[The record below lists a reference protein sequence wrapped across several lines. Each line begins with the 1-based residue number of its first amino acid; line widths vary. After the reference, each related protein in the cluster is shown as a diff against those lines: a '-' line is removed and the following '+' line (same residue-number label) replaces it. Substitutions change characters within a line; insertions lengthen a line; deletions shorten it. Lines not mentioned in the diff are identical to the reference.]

1 MRSRES
7 SYCNDIRLTFP
18 NSQLH
23 FRNEKVFSV
32 SHLLNSCWISSIINS
47 IIKSSFKRD
56 PDLHNHALDALMRG
70 ESFNDSTNHQKKFK
84 SGDGGMVAVGDLKG
98 LLLLFPSALTQ
109 LVLLQLNMSEK
120 NFPLHV
126 KCKY

>member
-1 MRSRES
+1 MVNIIGEK
-7 SYCNDIRLTFP
+7 YFQFYTF
-18 NSQLH
+18 STFIGSEH
-23 FRNEKVFSV
+23 
-32 SHLLNSCWISSIINS
+32 SSIINS